1 MQIGKDLIKALK
13 QIETEKG
20 LPIEIIVSSLEAA
33 MASAYKKYKNGGQV
47 VEVHIDNASGE
58 ISIEE
63 KYHIVEEITN
73 PDCEWTL
80 EQARSGGNEI
90 IGIGDYAYVEVNPEN
105 FGRIAAQTARQV
117 IIQRLKDAERQIIL
131 NEFADHEG
139 DMVVGTIFKAE
150 GDQILVRVNDRTEAF
165 MPKEERIS
173 EEAYYPGERMKFLL
187 LQVKKTTRG
196 PRIIV
201 SRTHPS
207 LLKRLL
213 ELEIPEIAEGTVEI
227 KNIVREAGARAKVA
241 VRSLDMNVDPVG
253 ACVGNA
259 GARIKSISDELGGER
274 IDVIIWSDE
283 AMQFVR
289 NALSPAKVAKIEPV
303 LEQEKSLR
311 VFVKQDQLSLAIG
324 KAGQNVRL
332 AARLTGWKIDIK
344 VLEPERLPTLQDLF
358 DDIKKTTGESLWQ
371 DLPKD

>member
-1 MQIGKDLIKALK
+1 LQIGKDLIKALK
-13 QIETEKG
+13 QIEVEKG
-20 LPIEIIVSSLEAA
+20 LPAEIIISSLEAA

-47 VEVHIDNASGE
+47 VEVHINNASGE
-58 ISIEE
+58 ILIEE
-63 KYHIVEEITN
+63 KYHIVEEVTN

-80 EQARSGGNEI
+80 EQARENGNEMI
-90 IGIGDYAYVEVNPEN
+90 ETGAYAYVEVNPEN

-150 GDQILVRVNDRTEAF
+150 GDQILVRLNDRTEAYL
-165 MPKEERIS
+165 PKEERITGETHS
-173 EEAYYPGERMKFLL
+173 PGERKKFLL

-213 ELEIPEIAEGTVEI
+213 ELEVPEIAEGTVEI

-253 ACVGNA
+253 ACVGEA
-259 GARIKSISDELGGER
+259 GKRIKSISDELGGER
-274 IDVIIWSDE
+274 IDVIIWNDE

-289 NALSPAKVAKIEPV
+289 NALSPAKVTRIEPV
-303 LEQEKSLR
+303 LEQDKSLR

-332 AARLTGWKIDIK
+332 AARLTGWKIDRK
-344 VLEPERLPTLQDLF
+344 VIEPERLPTLQDLF

>member
-1 MQIGKDLIKALK
+1 LIKALK
-13 QIETEKG
+13 QIEVEKG
-20 LPIEIIVSSLEAA
+20 LPTEIIVSSLEAA
-33 MASAYKKYKNGGQV
+33 MASAYKKYKNGAQV

-58 ISIEE
+58 ILIEE
-63 KYHIVEEITN
+63 KYHIVEEVAN
-73 PDCEWTL
+73 PDCEWTI
-80 EQARSGGNEI
+80 EQARRNGNEI
-90 IGIGDYAYVEVNPEN
+90 IDIGDYAYVEVNPEN

-150 GDQILVRVNDRTEAF
+150 GDYVLVRINDRTEAF
-165 MPKEERIS
+165 LPKEERIAGEIYS
-173 EEAYYPGERMKFLL
+173 PGDRKKFLL

-213 ELEIPEIAEGTVEI
+213 ELEVPEIAEGTVEI

-283 AMQFVR
+283 TMQFVR
-289 NALSPAKVAKIEPV
+289 NALSPAKVTKMEPV
-303 LEQEKSLR
+303 LEQDKSLR
-311 VFVKQDQLSLAIG
+311 IYVKQDQLSLAIG

-344 VLEPERLPTLQDLF
+344 VIEPERLPTLQDLF

-371 DLPKD
+371 DLPKN